1 MKPMQWITGKVLVL
15 SLLASSAM
23 SAANTQDAQS
33 LLAKMSDSA
42 QSLSYQGEFVY
53 QQGGHLETLSVIH
66 RAAEQSRP
74 QSERILYL
82 DGAPREVIRA
92 GNELFLSHH
101 NGGVTQLQ
109 HGPLVPM
116 LDRFQSGVSG
126 DHYDVRIVGID
137 RVAGRETYLLV
148 VVPKDKFR
156 HGYQLWLD
164 RQSSLLLKSELIDS
178 QGMIIERLQFTSL
191 DIGPLSDDAQSHLEQ
206 RPNEVD
212 SNVVVNNQSNPA
224 QAPMSW
230 EAGWLPEGFELH
242 SRAVRSSPV
251 SEHAVDAL
259 TFSDGVASFT
269 VFVEPDE
276 TGLLSQASEKIGA
289 LSAVAKIYREGDQ
302 YFHVTVM
309 GDIPLGTAERVAV
322 SVRPVK
328 TAS

>member
-1 MKPMQWITGKVLVL
+1 MQWITGKVLVL

-66 RAAEQSRP
+66 RAAEQSQP
-74 QSERILYL
+74 SSERILYL

-101 NGGVTQLQ
+101 SGGVTRFQ

-126 DHYDVRIVGID
+126 DHYDVKIVGID
-137 RVAGRETYLLV
+137 RVAGREAYLLV
-148 VVPKDKFR
+148 VVPKDRFR

-164 RQSSLLLKSELIDS
+164 RQSSLLLKSELVDS

-191 DIGPLSDDAQSHLEQ
+191 DIGPLSEDARSHLVH
-206 RPNEVD
+206 RPTAVD
-212 SNVVVNNQSNPA
+212 ATDVDGQPDSA
-224 QAPMSW
+224 QAPISW
-230 EAGWLPEGFELH
+230 ETGWLPEGFVQYG
-242 SRAVRSSPV
+242 RAVRSSPV
-251 SEHAVDAL
+251 GEHAVDAL

-269 VFVEPDE
+269 IFVEPDE
-276 TGLLSQASEKIGA
+276 SGLLSQASEKIGA

-328 TAS
+328 SAP